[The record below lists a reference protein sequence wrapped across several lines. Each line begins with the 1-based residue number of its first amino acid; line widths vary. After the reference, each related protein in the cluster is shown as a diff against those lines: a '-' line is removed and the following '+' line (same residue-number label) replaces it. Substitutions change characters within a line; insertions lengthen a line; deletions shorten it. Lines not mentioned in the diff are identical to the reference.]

1 MHKKPYF
8 VCLIV
13 ETLFFIISL
22 VYIYRLKHLNQLL
35 IDYYQI
41 EDPFNMSVFTAN
53 DLLEYNDKMA
63 IKFFI
68 YGVFIVIIAILIPLI
83 SQITLKFRFLDE
95 DDELSV
101 TLVNLCSTGINLIL
115 AINVARELSSPIV
128 IAIILVLGAGSIIL
142 IHGVE
147 A

>member
-1 MHKKPYF
+1 MYKKPYF

-13 ETLFFIISL
+13 ETLFIIISL

-41 EDPFNMSVFTAN
+41 ENPFNMSVFTAN

-101 TLVNLCSTGINLIL
+101 TLVNLCSTVLNLIL
-115 AINVARELSSPIV
+115 AINIAHELSSPIV
-128 IAIILVLGAGSIIL
+128 IAIILVLGVGSIIL

>member
-41 EDPFNMSVFTAN
+41 DDPIKMSVFTAN
-53 DLLEYNDKMA
+53 DLLDYNDKIA

-68 YGVFIVIIAILIPLI
+68 YGVLIVIIAILIPLI
-83 SQITLKFRFLDE
+83 SQITLKFRFLYE

-101 TLVNLCSTGINLIL
+101 TLVNLCSTVLNLIL

>member
-13 ETLFFIISL
+13 ETFFLILSL
-22 VYIYRLKHLNQLL
+22 VYIYRLKCLNQLL
-35 IDYYQI
+35 IDHYQI
-41 EDPFNMSVFTAN
+41 DDPIKMSVFTAN
-53 DLLEYNDKMA
+53 DLLDYNDKIA

-68 YGVFIVIIAILIPLI
+68 YGVLIVIIAILIPLI
-83 SQITLKFRFLDE
+83 SQITLKFRFLDD

-101 TLVNLCSTGINLIL
+101 TLLNLCSAVVNLIL
-115 AINVARELSSPIV
+115 AINIARELSSPIV